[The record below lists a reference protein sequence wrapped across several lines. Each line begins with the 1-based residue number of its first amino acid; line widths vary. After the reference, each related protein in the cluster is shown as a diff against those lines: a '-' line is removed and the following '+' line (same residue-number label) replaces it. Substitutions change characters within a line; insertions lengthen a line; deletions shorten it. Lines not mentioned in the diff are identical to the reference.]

1 MPVYYRPN
9 EPDASSE
16 IFDGEV
22 LAINLSSGHY
32 HSLRGTGVPIW
43 TWLAEGRSNE
53 EIKTALR
60 ATYPAAG
67 TDMEADIE
75 SLITALLACGLIVE
89 TAAPARVE
97 TNLQVVESSE
107 PYAAPLFESHADMQD
122 LLLIDPIHDVDV
134 QVGWPLLASKESS
147 MTA

>member
-1 MPVYYRPN
+1 MPAYYRLN

-32 HSLRGTGVPIW
+32 HSLRGTGFPVW
-43 TWLAEGRSNE
+43 TWLAEGRSDE

-60 ATYPAAG
+60 AMYPTAG
-67 TDMEADIE
+67 ASVEADVGR
-75 SLITALLACGLIVE
+75 LIAALLASGLIVE
-89 TAAPARVE
+89 TASPARLE
-97 TNLQVVESSE
+97 TKLQVVETSD
-107 PYAAPLFESHADMQD
+107 PYAAPLIESYTDMQD

-134 QVGWPLLASKESS
+134 QVGWPLLASRESS
-147 MTA
+147 LTA